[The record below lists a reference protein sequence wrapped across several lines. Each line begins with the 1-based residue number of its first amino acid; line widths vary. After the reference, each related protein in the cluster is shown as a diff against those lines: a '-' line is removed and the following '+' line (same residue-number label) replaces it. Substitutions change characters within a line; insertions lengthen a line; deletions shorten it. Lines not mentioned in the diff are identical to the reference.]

1 LTTQGNKEEFESLFR
16 ECEQELFIYILGLTQ
31 NHSDALDVLQETAVR
46 LWAHF
51 DGYDRKRPFGAWA
64 RKFAHTEVLKAFE
77 KGKYRKWM
85 AQPFGVDAVAALAKE
100 FEQHCEVLGLRKKA
114 LDQCLKKLEE
124 PEIELLKQRYWM
136 GTNMREVANKSGIS
150 EHKIY
155 RRLSNI
161 RQSLQ
166 ECIDLVLANLAGQN

>member
-1 LTTQGNKEEFESLFR
+1 MLWIHFRRLRYDFGRILTATIANGPLVLGLESLR
-16 ECEQELFIYILGLTQ
+16 I
-31 NHSDALDVLQETAVR
+31 R
-46 LWAHF
+46 
-51 DGYDRKRPFGAWA
+51 
-64 RKFAHTEVLKAFE
+64 
-77 KGKYRKWM
+77 
-85 AQPFGVDAVAALAKE
+85 VDAVAALAKE

-114 LDQCLKKLEE
+114 LDQCLKKLDE

-136 GTNMREVANKSGIS
+136 GTNMRDVANKSGIS